1 FSLRFAAIHHH
12 SHDTC
17 MTPRLCAEP
26 KHLRLLKNGRP
37 TKPGGTRTANSG
49 GQNCAVVTRDMAGG
63 MIAAHPF
70 SKFLDRRLS
79 VANRD
84 PGRSSKNCGG
94 SLYQEGRSEEHTSE
108 LQSRGHL
115 VCRLLL

>member
-1 FSLRFAAIHHH
+1 MGLRFTFSFQFSLRFAAIHHH

-63 MIAAHPF
+63 GVAPPPLSQFLQRPFRAAQT
-70 SKFLDRRLS
+70 DT
-79 VANRD
+79 AT
-84 PGRSSKNCGG
+84 SSKKQRG
-94 SLYQEGRSEEHTSE
+94 SLVTEGYVEREM
-108 LQSRGHL
+108 R
-115 VCRLLL
+115 

>member
-1 FSLRFAAIHHH
+1 MGLRFTFSFQFSLRFAAIHHH

-49 GQNCAVVTRDMAGG
+49 GQNCAVVTRDMAGRG
-63 MIAAHPF
+63 VPPPTPPKHPNPPPGAPHRDPAPPLT
-70 SKFLDRRLS
+70 KRRRLI
-79 VANRD
+79 V
-84 PGRSSKNCGG
+84 
-94 SLYQEGRSEEHTSE
+94 
-108 LQSRGHL
+108 SRRCVG
-115 VCRLLL
+115 

>member
-1 FSLRFAAIHHH
+1 MGLRFTFSFQFSLRFAAIHHH

-63 MIAAHPF
+63 VIGPPPL
-70 SKFLDRRLS
+70 SKFLDRPLGGAHKGPR
-79 VANRD
+79 
-84 PGRSSKNCGG
+84 RSSQKFGGFLYSG
-94 SLYQEGRSEEHTSE
+94 SLGAGE
-108 LQSRGHL
+108 
-115 VCRLLL
+115 

>member
-1 FSLRFAAIHHH
+1 
-12 SHDTC
+12 

-70 SKFLDRRLS
+70 SKFLARPPIERR
-79 VANRD
+79 
-84 PGRSSKNCGG
+84 
-94 SLYQEGRSEEHTSE
+94 Q
-108 LQSRGHL
+108 
-115 VCRLLL
+115 